1 MSPSSRCP
9 CPVPLV
15 EAAAPE
21 VVGDDDVCD
30 GVEDELDVLRVG
42 GARHVAV
49 DLLRRRL
56 VLRLELRLDVRRR
69 LAVLLRTCGREKRGA
84 ISDSRGCL
92 WQCLFMLI
100 MNYLLAA
107 QPWILLCNSQNPIP
121 AFYRLCTVS
130 TCTIAMR

>member
-69 LAVLLRTCGREKRGA
+69 LAVLLRTCGQEKKERC
-84 ISDSRGCL
+84 D
-92 WQCLFMLI
+92 
-100 MNYLLAA
+100 
-107 QPWILLCNSQNPIP
+107 
-121 AFYRLCTVS
+121 
-130 TCTIAMR
+130 

>member
-1 MSPSSRCP
+1 MVCLPGSPH
-9 CPVPLV
+9 LV
-15 EAAAPE
+15 QTAASE
-21 VVGDDDVCD
+21 VVGDDDVGD

-69 LAVLLRTCGREKRGA
+69 LAVLLRTCGHGKRGA

-100 MNYLLAA
+100 SSN
-107 QPWILLCNSQNPIP
+107 
-121 AFYRLCTVS
+121 
-130 TCTIAMR
+130 